1 MKQLC
6 RFCIAGLLAVSFFY
20 MASCDDDDDD
30 KSSQKEERTY
40 TLEPLS
46 NSGVSGTVTF
56 KKQNAQ
62 TTLITVQ
69 LAGTQAGNSHPAHVH
84 SGSAGSGGPIVLD
97 FNPVD
102 GATGKS
108 ETMVTKMNDGS
119 AVTYEQLIAFNGHVN
134 VHLSA
139 TQLAVMLA
147 QGNIGAN
154 SGGVDNGNG
163 GNGGY

>member
-6 RFCIAGLLAVSFFY
+6 RFCVVGLLAINFFY
-20 MASCDDDDDD
+20 LASCDDDDDD
-30 KSSQKEERTY
+30 KSSQKDERTY
-40 TLEPLS
+40 TLDPLS

-69 LAGTQAGNSHPAHVH
+69 LSGTQAGNSHPAHIH
-84 SGSAGSGGPIVLD
+84 SGAAGSGGPIILD
-97 FNPVD
+97 FNPLD

-119 AVTYEQLIAFNGHVN
+119 NVTYEQLIALDGHVN

-139 TQLAVMLA
+139 TELQVMIA
-147 QGNIGAN
+147 QGNIGSNSNGVAN
-154 SGGVDNGNG
+154 NGD
-163 GNGGY
+163 